1 MKLGFGLMRLPKQ
14 DDVIDIEQTAR
25 MVDMFLEAGGTY
37 FDTAYVYE
45 GSEEAT
51 AKALVERH
59 PRDSYTLATKLNAH
73 LMAPTRE
80 AAQKQFET
88 SLARTGA
95 GYFDYYL
102 LHALMDNTYEQ
113 YDEWGLWD
121 YVAEKKRKGLI
132 RNMGFSFHGGPQLLD
147 EVLTKHPDVDFVQL
161 QLNYADWDDTK
172 VQSRENYEVAR
183 AHDKEI
189 VVMEPIKGGRLAE
202 PPEEVRALMDACTP
216 GMSYAS
222 WAIRFVA
229 SLPGVFTVLSGMSNV
244 EQMAD
249 NLSYM
254 RDFEP
259 LNEAERDV
267 ILQAQRIMGESS
279 TIPCTACHYCTNG
292 CPQNIPIPE
301 IFAAANLRLGN
312 GQAEEA
318 QAAYDKAV
326 SAPGAGKAS
335 ECIQCGQCEGACPQQ
350 LSVIDYLHM
359 CAEMFE

>member
-1 MKLGFGLMRLPKQ
+1 M
-14 DDVIDIEQTAR
+14 
-25 MVDMFLEAGGTY
+25 
-37 FDTAYVYE
+37 
-45 GSEEAT
+45 
-51 AKALVERH
+51 
-59 PRDSYTLATKLNAH
+59 
-73 LMAPTRE
+73 
-80 AAQKQFET
+80 
-88 SLARTGA
+88 
-95 GYFDYYL
+95 
-102 LHALMDNTYEQ
+102 
-113 YDEWGLWD
+113 
-121 YVAEKKRKGLI
+121 
-132 RNMGFSFHGGPQLLD
+132 
-147 EVLTKHPDVDFVQL
+147 LTKHPDVDFVQL
-161 QLNYADWDDTK
+161 QLNYADWDDAK

-202 PPEEVRALMDACTP
+202 PPEEVRTLMDACTP

-254 RDFEP
+254 RDFVP
-259 LNEAERDV
+259 LNKAERDV

-279 TIPCTACHYCTNG
+279 TIACTACHYCTNG

-326 SAPGAGKAS
+326 SAPDAGKAS